1 VHVTE
6 LFIGDHAYRLP
17 IGTDE
22 NVVIDELADA
32 VREGGGVVDLPIDAE
47 QRAISVLISPGV
59 PVFIER
65 REIPEQPPDE
75 DQGGDDSPSFVDWWI

>member
-1 VHVTE
+1 MHVTE

-22 NVVIDELADA
+22 NEVIEDLADA
-32 VREGGGVVDLPIDAE
+32 VREGGGVVELPMDAE

-65 REIPEQPPDE
+65 PEVPEQPPEDE
-75 DQGGDDSPSFVDWWI
+75 LSGDQTPSIADWWI